1 MDFYKKA
8 SDALEK
14 VLTKKTSV
22 KSFAHSKRLLALIL
36 ETLKYQD
43 VIKQLIDITDLMNKE
58 KKAIKF
64 AKPQGNPIYLL
75 MVLLH
80 DLLFSRRQA
89 IEAGQGPIKDAILRH
104 KTRLRGE
111 LTKIRV
117 KAGVS
122 SNLELAR
129 KAESGAGK
137 YSSHNRGVSLLNIT
151 EMIPRYVRINTNRI
165 KFDDAIKKISD
176 NFKLESYTGSDMP
189 IPSNKYK
196 VIEHIPGLIA
206 VNTSISQQLTSDKM
220 YTNGEIILQDLA
232 SCMPPIVLLDELQ
245 KGNNKGKRKADNDNH
260 VGTVIDGTA
269 APGNKTTLLSA
280 LLGNE
285 GKVLAFEHVPKR
297 FETLEKMVKTAGCAN
312 VTCNLGDFTKCDP
325 ASHPDVTHILLDPS
339 CTGSG
344 IVNRLDYLTEQGA
357 LPENDDKDAHD
368 ERLNSLAAFQEMIIG
383 HAMKCK
389 CVFSFEIS
397 LRYTQVPNVRRIV
410 YSTCSIHDDENE
422 MVVMNTLTQHPE
434 FELAS
439 RETCLPGWPT
449 RGHPEPFNNDVKLAN
464 SVIRCKPGTDL
475 TNGFFVACFEKRQ
488 NIDNQGPSKKR
499 KNKKKNASSKAEN

>member
-129 KAESGAGK
+129 KAESGA
-137 YSSHNRGVSLLNIT
+137 

-344 IVNRLDYLTEQGA
+344 IVNRLDYLTEQ
-357 LPENDDKDAHD
+357 ENDDKDAHD

-383 HAMKCK
+383 HAMK
-389 CVFSFEIS
+389 F
-397 LRYTQVPNVRRIV
+397 PNVRRIV

-449 RGHPEPFNNDVKLAN
+449 RGHPEPFNNDVKLAD